1 MLPVSLA
8 IELDCIAKTLADAFL
23 NRVTIQWDA
32 TRYAMRL
39 PKKPSAPGTRTANA
53 AEESI
58 RRQYPPMSDSAA
70 AEAAESGPQI
80 VIDTDNIILAWY
92 LPGLQNAIMAA
103 TEKLRSFLGKK
114 QTGASSRTRCENFH
128 PGTDVKTGMI
138 TLSPAW
144 FQQGHNASV
153 NFKLPAAMS
162 WLEEISE
169 SNAILSAIL
178 GVIHPHLYK
187 SGQDTFSRLRRAAE
201 IDRQDVLRDWTS
213 VFSGVSVIFNGN
225 PPSQTNFRL
234 PPPYQRKSKVP
245 AAAPP
250 TTAIAPAAGAMAR
263 RGGQFNHSSN
273 SERLD
278 DEEDSVDNGS
288 DGGGGGS
295 DNDGDGDD
303 TTDNGGDTTDND
315 GDTTVTTVTT
325 RQTTVVTQRWRGR
338 HGAMSTQRAW

>member
-92 LPGLQNAIMAA
+92 LPGVL
-103 TEKLRSFLGKK
+103 S
-114 QTGASSRTRCENFH
+114 
-128 PGTDVKTGMI
+128 TDVQTGMI

-169 SNAILSAIL
+169 SNTILSAIL

-201 IDRQDVLRDWTS
+201 INRQDVL
-213 VFSGVSVIFNGN
+213 
-225 PPSQTNFRL
+225 
-234 PPPYQRKSKVP
+234 
-245 AAAPP
+245 
-250 TTAIAPAAGAMAR
+250 
-263 RGGQFNHSSN
+263 
-273 SERLD
+273 
-278 DEEDSVDNGS
+278 
-288 DGGGGGS
+288 
-295 DNDGDGDD
+295 
-303 TTDNGGDTTDND
+303 
-315 GDTTVTTVTT
+315 
-325 RQTTVVTQRWRGR
+325 
-338 HGAMSTQRAW
+338 

>member
-1 MLPVSLA
+1 
-8 IELDCIAKTLADAFL
+8 
-23 NRVTIQWDA
+23 
-32 TRYAMRL
+32 
-39 PKKPSAPGTRTANA
+39 
-53 AEESI
+53 
-58 RRQYPPMSDSAA
+58 MSDSAA

-114 QTGASSRTRCENFH
+114 QTGASSRTHCENFH

-144 FQQGHNASV
+144 FQQGHNNSQPAPQASV

-225 PPSQTNFRL
+225 VRAHRMANPGIIAITTSPQSSPSESCKELCR
-234 PPPYQRKSKVP
+234 VVVVDVVVVGD
-245 AAAPP
+245 
-250 TTAIAPAAGAMAR
+250 AI
-263 RGGQFNHSSN
+263 
-273 SERLD
+273 
-278 DEEDSVDNGS
+278 
-288 DGGGGGS
+288 
-295 DNDGDGDD
+295 
-303 TTDNGGDTTDND
+303 
-315 GDTTVTTVTT
+315 
-325 RQTTVVTQRWRGR
+325 VVVGVAIVVV
-338 HGAMSTQRAW
+338 GVAIVVVVAVGPGIVLLAVVVVVAV